1 MVPYA
6 QVGGALIVDNRPTTT
21 AARQRHG
28 AARRTDSG
36 RHHVVVSTRTIA
48 WQAGHFARLNT
59 NSSVTPAG
67 VRGFVSFNS
76 SSVIDVTIRR

>member
-28 AARRTDSG
+28 ADRRPSG

-59 NSSVTPAG
+59 NSNVTPAG
-67 VRGFVSFNS
+67 VRGFVIFNS

>member
-1 MVPYA
+1 MRCRDDA
-6 QVGGALIVDNRPTTT
+6 DLIHSSLIWCGQ
-21 AARQRHG
+21 A
-28 AARRTDSG
+28 TDSG
-36 RHHVVVSTRTIA
+36 RRHLILSTRTIA